1 MCQDGINNAEMT
13 DRLLRNYP
21 RRRTPTERKKN
32 AQFSTANNRILYIYI
47 YAAFLDFM
55 SAIQSKEK
63 KLKNADRIGISR
75 RKKYEVEEDL
85 FASCNE

>member
-63 KLKNADRIGISR
+63 KIEKCRQNRNF
-75 RKKYEVEEDL
+75 KKKKI
-85 FASCNE
+85 